1 MKKVI
6 RLTESE
12 LINVIKRIINEG
24 QSEIDSILDK
34 INRIGFD
41 DLSDKEK
48 NYLRHYSETGKYMD
62 DEDLATPKSMADYES
77 VFSDTIAG
85 LDLKFKYEVTEDTPN
100 EVIHTG
106 YLFVND
112 DEFYGEIY
120 CDFEGNYSTCSFE
133 TMDGE
138 NLFEK
143 YEGMEHEI
151 ELFLEGV
158 CNEINGNSTV

>member
-1 MKKVI
+1 MKKI
-6 RLTESE
+6 IKLTELE
-12 LINVIKRIINEG
+12 LIDVIKHIIKEG

-34 INRIGFD
+34 ISRVGFD
-41 DLSDKEK
+41 ELSDKEK
-48 NYLRHYSETGKYMD
+48 NYLRHYSETGEYYND
-62 DEDLATPKSMADYES
+62 DLTTPKSMADYES
-77 VFSDTIAG
+77 TFSDNISG
-85 LDLKFKYEVTEDTPN
+85 LDLKFKYEVTEDTPD

-106 YLFVND
+106 YLTVND

-120 CDFEGNYSTCSFE
+120 CDFDGNYSTCSFE

-158 CNEINGNSTV
+158 CNEINGNTAI

>member
-1 MKKVI
+1 MKKVV

-34 INRIGFD
+34 IKRVSFEG
-41 DLSDKEK
+41 LTPKEQS
-48 NYLRHYSETGKYMD
+48 YLRHYSESGEFKD
-62 DEDLATPKSMADYES
+62 DDLTTSKSMTDYES
-77 VFSDTIAG
+77 TFSETISG
-85 LDLKFKYEVTEDTPN
+85 MNLKFKYEVTEDTPD
-100 EVIHTG
+100 EIIHTG
-106 YLFVND
+106 YLFIND

-120 CDFEGNYSTCSFE
+120 CDSDGNYSTCNFE

-158 CNEINGNSTV
+158 CNEINGNTAV

>member
-1 MKKVI
+1 MKKTI
-6 RLTESE
+6 ILTESE
-12 LINVIKRIINEG
+12 LIDVIKNIIAEG

-34 INRIGFD
+34 ISRVGYE
-41 DLSDKEK
+41 DLNQKEK
-48 NYLRHYSETGKYMD
+48 DYLKHYSETGKYMD
-62 DEDLATPKSMADYES
+62 DDLSTSKSMTDYES
-77 VFSDTIAG
+77 MFSDTIGG
-85 LDLKFKYEVTEDTPN
+85 LDMKFKYEVTEDTPD

-106 YLFVND
+106 YLIIND

-120 CDFEGNYSTCSFE
+120 CDFDGNYSTCSFE

-138 NLFEK
+138 NVFEK

-158 CNEINGNSTV
+158 CNEINGNTAI

>member
-1 MKKVI
+1 MKKTI
-6 RLTESE
+6 ILTESE
-12 LINVIKRIINEG
+12 LIDVIKNIIAEG

-34 INRIGFD
+34 ISRVGYE
-41 DLSDKEK
+41 DLNQKEK
-48 NYLRHYSETGKYMD
+48 DYLKHYSETGKYMD
-62 DEDLATPKSMADYES
+62 DDLSTPKSMTDYES
-77 VFSDTIAG
+77 MFSDTIGG
-85 LDLKFKYEVTEDTPN
+85 LDMKFKYEVTEDSPD

-106 YLFVND
+106 YLMIND

-120 CDFEGNYSTCSFE
+120 CDFDGNYSTCSFE

-138 NLFEK
+138 NVFEK

-158 CNEINGNSTV
+158 CNEINGNTAI

>member
-12 LINVIKRIINEG
+12 LINVIKKIINEG

-34 INRIGFD
+34 ISRVGFD

-48 NYLRHYSETGKYMD
+48 NYLRHYSETGEYSD
-62 DEDLATPKSMADYES
+62 DDLVTSKSMTDYES
-77 VFSDTIAG
+77 QFSDNISG
-85 LDLKFKYEVTEDTPN
+85 LDLKFKYEVTEDTPD

-106 YLFVND
+106 YLLVND

-120 CDFEGNYSTCSFE
+120 CNFEGNYSSCSFE

-138 NLFEK
+138 NVFEK
-143 YEGMEHEI
+143 YEGMEKEI
-151 ELFLEGV
+151 GLFLEGV
-158 CNEINGNSTV
+158 CNEINGNASV

>member
-1 MKKVI
+1 MKKIV

-12 LINVIKRIINEG
+12 LINVIKRIIKEG

-34 INRIGFD
+34 INRVGFD
-41 DLSDKEK
+41 ELSDKEK
-48 NYLRHYSETGKYMD
+48 KYLRHYSETGEYSD
-62 DEDLATPKSMADYES
+62 DDLTTHKSMTDYDS
-77 VFSDTIAG
+77 TFSDNISG
-85 LDLKFKYEVTEDTPN
+85 LELKFKYEVTEDNPD

-106 YLFVND
+106 YLIVND

-120 CDFEGNYSTCSFE
+120 CDFDGNYSSCSFE

-138 NLFEK
+138 NLFEI
-143 YEGMEHEI
+143 YEGMESEI

-158 CNEINGNSTV
+158 CNQINGNTAV

>member
-1 MKKVI
+1 MKKVV

-12 LINVIKRIINEG
+12 LINVIQHIIQEG

-34 INRIGFD
+34 ISRVGFD

-48 NYLRHYSETGKYMD
+48 NYLRHYSGTGEYS
-62 DEDLATPKSMADYES
+62 DEDLTTSKSMTDYENT
-77 VFSDTIAG
+77 FSDTISG
-85 LDLKFKYEVTEDTPN
+85 LNLQFKYEVTEDTPD
-100 EVIHTG
+100 EIIHTG
-106 YLFVND
+106 YLMVNE

-120 CDFEGNYSTCSFE
+120 CDSEGNYSTCNFE

-158 CNEINGNSTV
+158 CNEINGNTSV

>member
-1 MKKVI
+1 MGKII
-6 RLTESE
+6 RLTESQ
-12 LINVIKRIINEG
+12 LIDYIKTVILEG

-34 INRIGFD
+34 ISRVGFD

-48 NYLRHYSETGKYMD
+48 KYLRHYSETGEYID
-62 DEDLATPKSMADYES
+62 DDLTTTKSVMDYES
-77 VFSDTIAG
+77 QFSDNISG
-85 LDLKFKYEVTEDTPN
+85 LDLKFNYEATEDTPD

-106 YLFVND
+106 YLLVND

-120 CDFEGNYSTCSFE
+120 CDYEGNYSSCSFE

-138 NLFEK
+138 NVFEK
-143 YEGMEHEI
+143 YEGMENEI

-158 CNEINGNSTV
+158 CNEINGNTAV

>member
-1 MKKVI
+1 MKKTI

-12 LINVIKRIINEG
+12 LINVIKHIIKEG

-34 INRIGFD
+34 ISRVGYEELNQ
-41 DLSDKEK
+41 KEK
-48 NYLRHYSETGKYMD
+48 DYLRHYSETGQYPD
-62 DEDLATPKSMADYES
+62 DDLTTAKSMADYES
-77 VFSDTIAG
+77 MFSDTIAG
-85 LDLKFKYEVTEDTPN
+85 LNLKFKYEVTEDTPD

-138 NLFEK
+138 NVFEK

-158 CNEINGNSTV
+158 CNEINGNTAV

>member
-1 MKKVI
+1 MKKIV

-12 LINVIKRIINEG
+12 LINVIQHIIQEG

-34 INRIGFD
+34 ISRVGFD

-48 NYLRHYSETGKYMD
+48 NYLRHYSETGKYS
-62 DEDLATPKSMADYES
+62 DEDLTTSKSMTDYENT
-77 VFSDTIAG
+77 FSDTISG
-85 LDLKFKYEVTEDTPN
+85 LNLQFKYEVTEDTPD
-100 EVIHTG
+100 EVVHTG
-106 YLFVND
+106 YLNVND

-120 CDFEGNYSTCSFE
+120 CDFDGNYSTCNFE
-133 TMDGE
+133 SMDGE

-143 YEGMEHEI
+143 YEGMEQEI

-158 CNEINGNSTV
+158 CNEINGNTSV

>member
-1 MKKVI
+1 MKKIV

-12 LINVIKRIINEG
+12 LINVIKRIIQEG

-34 INRIGFD
+34 ISRVGFEE
-41 DLSDKEK
+41 LNQKEK
-48 NYLRHYSETGKYMD
+48 DYLRYYSETGQYSD
-62 DEDLATPKSMADYES
+62 DDLVTSKSMTNYEN
-77 VFSDTIAG
+77 VFLDTISG
-85 LDLKFKYEVTEDTPN
+85 LNLQFKYEVTEDTPD

-106 YLFVND
+106 YLTVND

-138 NLFEK
+138 NVFEK

-151 ELFLEGV
+151 ELFLKGV

>member
-12 LINVIKRIINEG
+12 LINVIKHIIKEG

-34 INRIGFD
+34 ISRVGYEELNQ
-41 DLSDKEK
+41 KEK
-48 NYLRHYSETGKYMD
+48 DYLRHYSETGQYSD
-62 DEDLATPKSMADYES
+62 DDLVTPKSMLDYES
-77 VFSDTIAG
+77 TFSDTISG
-85 LDLKFKYEVTEDTPN
+85 VEMKFKYEVTEDTPD
-100 EVIHTG
+100 EIIHTG
-106 YLFVND
+106 YLMINE

-120 CDFEGNYSTCSFE
+120 CGSDGNYSACNFE

-143 YEGMEHEI
+143 YEGMEHEL

-158 CNEINGNSTV
+158 CNEINGNTAV